1 MDQWRIVVLGEDGI
15 GKTALAIQFAL
26 NSFSGVVQEYD
37 PTIEDECQRQLVIDD
52 RMCLVDVFDSTIG
65 QEGYGPLQDRF
76 IREGQGFILAYSIT
90 SRPTFDSLETFHQ
103 AMRRVK
109 GGDPIFVLVGNK
121 CDKESER
128 EVRRE
133 AGPALA
139 QQYGCEFLETSAKTA
154 HNVDRA
160 FMSVVRALR
169 DAASGNHGSLEAAS
183 GNHGSPETKK
193 KRKRKCIIL

>member
-1 MDQWRIVVLGEDGI
+1 
-15 GKTALAIQFAL
+15 
-26 NSFSGVVQEYD
+26 
-37 PTIEDECQRQLVIDD
+37 
-52 RMCLVDVFDSTIG
+52 MCLVDVLDSTAG
-65 QEGYGPLQDRF
+65 LDSFESPQYRYV
-76 IREGQGFILAYSIT
+76 REGQGFILAYSIT
-90 SRPTFDSLETFHQ
+90 SQSTFDCIEIFHQ
-103 AMRRVK
+103 AMRRAK

-128 EVRRE
+128 EVSRE

-160 FMSVVRALR
+160 FTNVVRALR
-169 DAASGNHGSLEAAS
+169 DANAAS
-183 GNHGSPETKK
+183 ANHGSPETKK